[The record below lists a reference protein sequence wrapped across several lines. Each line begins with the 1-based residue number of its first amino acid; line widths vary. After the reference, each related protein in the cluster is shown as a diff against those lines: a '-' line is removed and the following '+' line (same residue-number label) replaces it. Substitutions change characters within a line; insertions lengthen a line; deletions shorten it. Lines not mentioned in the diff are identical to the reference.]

1 MAKSKR
7 KLGNIK
13 KVYSSLDKE
22 KPTGFSE
29 SWEVNFWIKEDES
42 DEFWKKK
49 SLMYFTEN
57 KGMSEYVMNQWLKD
71 FQYQPVTLIN
81 IIYQ

>member
-1 MAKSKR
+1 MGKGKS

-13 KVYSSLDKE
+13 KVYSSLDKNI
-22 KPTGFSE
+22 PNSFSE
-29 SWEVNFWIKEDES
+29 QWEVNFWIKEDM

-57 KGMSEYVMNQWLKD
+57 KGMGEYVETQWLKD
-71 FQYQPVTLIN
+71 FQYQQVTLIN